1 MKYKILQIKLTETQ
15 IDIINS
21 KGHDAVHKQVMRL
34 NLMDNDQATIADL
47 AAKALKLGYY
57 THVANIEADDLD
69 AVFDIGNIGP
79 EECIE
84 RINRMHSISV
94 GDVIVDEN
102 GVTNVV
108 ASLGFERIK
117 RSINVTQSAQGLLD
131 VQVVGED
138 TKYKIKNCNG
148 SWLVYEPFGNFSS
161 DINLAEFIHRPEKL
175 KDKLYEILPI

>member
-21 KGHDAVHKQVMRL
+21 KGHAAVPKQVMRL
-34 NLMDNDQATIADL
+34 AIAEAGQIRMMDRDHEDITVL

-57 THVANIEADDLD
+57 THVANITIRDGGPSPLD

-79 EECIE
+79 ESCIE

-102 GVTNVV
+102 GIKNVV
-108 ASLGFERIK
+108 AISGFEQI
-117 RSINVTQSAQGLLD
+117 TG
-131 VQVVGED
+131 
-138 TKYKIKNCNG
+138 
-148 SWLVYEPFGNFSS
+148 
-161 DINLAEFIHRPEKL
+161 
-175 KDKLYEILPI
+175 

>member
-21 KGHDAVHKQVMRL
+21 KGHDAVPKQIMRL
-34 NLMDNDQATIADL
+34 DIAEAGQIRMMDRDHEDIAAL

-57 THVANIEADDLD
+57 THVANITIGDGGPNPLE

-108 ASLGFERIK
+108 ASIGFEQI
-117 RSINVTQSAQGLLD
+117 TG
-131 VQVVGED
+131 
-138 TKYKIKNCNG
+138 
-148 SWLVYEPFGNFSS
+148 
-161 DINLAEFIHRPEKL
+161 
-175 KDKLYEILPI
+175 